1 MTHPQKPL
9 LYHSHCNANPSRLSF
24 LLPSCLFSISLSSF
38 LFLPSSSL
46 SPSTTLSLSFFHSFS
61 RKVSVKFLG
70 RTAISPLLSSS
81 LLDHFFF
88 LLFAYICIY
97 IYSAAPIIALFAKGR
112 RKNRYPH
119 THTCTDHTYM
129 QRYMLTWYFI
139 KLVFSGRQINESN
152 VNLSWENTFL
162 GVLLFKITDNPP
174 CSRNSALGSGQT
186 CSLGGSEYCVLVLS
200 CCLALPRL
208 CAGCAQEGHGVV
220 SAKLRPHHEQPQWPE
235 RCTRPGISLL

>member
-1 MTHPQKPL
+1 MQTL
-9 LYHSHCNANPSRLSF
+9 LVFPSFF
-24 LLPSCLFSISLSSF
+24 LPAFSPF
-38 LFLPSSSL
+38 LYLPSSSL
-46 SPSTTLSLSFFHSFS
+46 SPSTTLSLFFFHSFS

-70 RTAISPLLSSS
+70 RIAISPLLSSS

-97 IYSAAPIIALFAKGR
+97 IYSAAPIIALFAKVR
-112 RKNRYPH
+112 RENRCPH
-119 THTCTDHTYM
+119 THMYRPHVYAKVHANM
-129 QRYMLTWYFI
+129 WYFI
-139 KLVFSGRQINESN
+139 KLVFCGRQINESN

-174 CSRNSALGSGQT
+174 RSRDSALGSGQT

-208 CAGCAQEGHGVV
+208 CSGCAQEGHGVV